1 MNGQYLLFKVTN
13 NTKIA
18 GKYLE
23 RGTGLKIDVPE
34 DRLPLEIRRKMG
46 IALRQIKGND
56 VNLFKGKIISFPFK
70 DMDQVPPKS
79 KSVESKPAEPAPK
92 APDNP
97 APTKGGKKEGGKK

>member
-1 MNGQYLLFKVTN
+1 MSGQYLLFKVTN

-18 GKYLE
+18 GKFIE

-70 DMDQVPPKS
+70 GM
-79 KSVESKPAEPAPK
+79 ESKPAESKPVILDPK
-92 APDNP
+92 A
-97 APTKGGKKEGGKK
+97 GKKKEVKK